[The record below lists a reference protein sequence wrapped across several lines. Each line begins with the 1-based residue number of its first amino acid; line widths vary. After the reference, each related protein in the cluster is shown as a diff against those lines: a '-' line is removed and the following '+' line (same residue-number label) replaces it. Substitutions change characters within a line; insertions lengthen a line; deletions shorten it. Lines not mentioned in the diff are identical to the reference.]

1 MASVELVVE
10 YFEIFEDFGHMACG
24 VDQICDTEVVSA
36 LLLAETRTWNRHYT
50 SLVNHL
56 HAVDKV
62 RLLTLLFRIVQELL

>member
-1 MASVELVVE
+1 MEIVIEN
-10 YFEIFEDFGHMACG
+10 FEVLEDFGHMACG
-24 VDQICDTEVVSA
+24 VDQIGDTEVVSA

-62 RLLTLLFRIVQELL
+62 WLLTLLFRIVQELL